1 MELALNNAYYNKNLI
16 HSQKPSQQTYKD
28 KYSNIKEIKNLVRN
42 CPKFNADLEIIKYIN
57 SGSCGIV
64 YEGKIKGK
72 SNKKVALKFLLNKIM
87 ESKRDKLKNQNKP
100 NFLPKNNKE
109 ISLQT
114 KIKHKNITAFY
125 GVYAIPDSSCMVMEL
140 AKYGDLDYFQKKFI
154 QKSCLSE
161 TLLAYITKQILNG
174 LFFLHQS
181 KIIHMDIKHQ
191 NILID
196 KNLQIKLTDLSV
208 SFSYSNKPENIILPV
223 AGTSLFMSPEI
234 LGKKEI
240 NIKDCNKID
249 LFSLGVLLYNL
260 AFGGYPYGL
269 EISDKR
275 NFELMYNKINCN
287 KLYIPDMEKFSSKF
301 RNFLSG
307 ILNKE
312 ISNRLSIQ
320 EALNH
325 PWIIGANEIF
335 IEKEKI
341 NDLEKFLINLVTD
354 NIKAF
359 NDYINS

>member
-1 MELALNNAYYNKNLI
+1 MELVLENVYYNKNI
-16 HSQKPSQQTYKD
+16 IQNQKPSYQTYKE

-42 CPKFNADLEIIKYIN
+42 CPKFNADLEIIKFIN

-87 ESKRDKLKNQNKP
+87 EAKRDKINKSK
-100 NFLPKNNKE
+100 FLPKNNKE

-125 GVYAIPDSSCMVMEL
+125 GVYSIPDSSCMVMEL

-161 TLLAYITKQILNG
+161 TLLAYISKQILNG
-174 LFFLHQS
+174 LSFLHQS

-208 SFSYSNKPENIILPV
+208 SFSYSNQPQYIVLPV
-223 AGTSLFMSPEI
+223 AGTSLFMAPEI
-234 LGKKEI
+234 LGKKQI
-240 NIKDCNKID
+240 NINDCNKID
-249 LFSLGVLLYNL
+249 IFSLGILLYNL
-260 AFGGYPYGL
+260 AFGSYPYGL

-275 NFELMYNKINCN
+275 NFELMFNKINTN
-287 KLYIPDMEKFSSKF
+287 SLFIPKIEKLSSMF
-301 RNFLSG
+301 RDFLSG
-307 ILNKE
+307 LLNKD
-312 ISNRLSIQ
+312 ISKRLSIN

-325 PWIIGANEIF
+325 PWIQAANEIF

>member
-1 MELALNNAYYNKNLI
+1 VNYNVNNNLNNINNKNNNIKENPNNNDKNTNNYNFDFNALNNNNPNDNNNNLNTNNFRNTNINKN
-16 HSQKPSQQTYKD
+16 T
-28 KYSNIKEIKNLVRN
+28 N
-42 CPKFNADLEIIKYIN
+42 
-57 SGSCGIV
+57 
-64 YEGKIKGK
+64 
-72 SNKKVALKFLLNKIM
+72 
-87 ESKRDKLKNQNKP
+87 NQNKP
-100 NFLPKNNKE
+100 KFLPKNNKE

-125 GVYAIPDSSCMVMEL
+125 GVYSIPDSSCMVMEL

-161 TLLAYITKQILNG
+161 TLLAYISKQILNG
-174 LFFLHQS
+174 LSFLHQS

-208 SFSYSNKPENIILPV
+208 SFSYSNQPQYIVLPV

-234 LGKKEI
+234 LGKKQI
-240 NIKDCNKID
+240 NINDCNKID
-249 LFSLGVLLYNL
+249 IFSLGILLYNL
-260 AFGGYPYGL
+260 AFGSYPYGL

-275 NFELMYNKINCN
+275 NFELMFNKINTN
-287 KLYIPDMEKFSSKF
+287 SLFIPKIEKLSSMF
-301 RNFLSG
+301 RDFLSG
-307 ILNKE
+307 LLNKD
-312 ISNRLSIQ
+312 ISKRLSIN

-325 PWIIGANEIF
+325 PWIKAANEIF

>member
-1 MELALNNAYYNKNLI
+1 MELVLENVYYNSNI
-16 HSQKPSQQTYKD
+16 IQTQKPSYQTYKD

-42 CPKFNADLEIIKYIN
+42 CPKFNADLEIIKFIN

-87 ESKRDKLKNQNKP
+87 EAKRDKINKP
-100 NFLPKNNKE
+100 KFLPKNNKE

-125 GVYAIPDSSCMVMEL
+125 GVYSIPDSSCMVMEL

-161 TLLAYITKQILNG
+161 TLLAYITKQILDG
-174 LFFLHQS
+174 LSFLHQS

-208 SFSYSNKPENIILPV
+208 SFSYSNQPQYIVLPV

-234 LGKKEI
+234 LGKKQI
-240 NIKDCNKID
+240 NINDCNKID
-249 LFSLGVLLYNL
+249 IFSLGI
-260 AFGGYPYGL
+260 F
-269 EISDKR
+269 
-275 NFELMYNKINCN
+275 
-287 KLYIPDMEKFSSKF
+287 
-301 RNFLSG
+301 
-307 ILNKE
+307 
-312 ISNRLSIQ
+312 
-320 EALNH
+320 LNH
-325 PWIIGANEIF
+325 LF
-335 IEKEKI
+335 
-341 NDLEKFLINLVTD
+341 FL
-354 NIKAF
+354 F
-359 NDYINS
+359 Q

>member
-1 MELALNNAYYNKNLI
+1 MELVLENVYYNKNI
-16 HSQKPSQQTYKD
+16 IQNQKPSYQTYKE

-42 CPKFNADLEIIKYIN
+42 CPKFNADLEIIKFIN

-87 ESKRDKLKNQNKP
+87 ETKRDKINNQNKP
-100 NFLPKNNKE
+100 KFLPKNNKE

-114 KIKHKNITAFY
+114 KIKHKNIT
-125 GVYAIPDSSCMVMEL
+125 V
-140 AKYGDLDYFQKKFI
+140 

-161 TLLAYITKQILNG
+161 TLLAYISKQILNG
-174 LFFLHQS
+174 LSFLHQS

-208 SFSYSNKPENIILPV
+208 SFSYSNQPQYIVLPV

-234 LGKKEI
+234 LGKKQI
-240 NIKDCNKID
+240 NINDCNKID
-249 LFSLGVLLYNL
+249 IFSLGILLYNL
-260 AFGGYPYGL
+260 AFGSYPYGL

-275 NFELMYNKINCN
+275 NFELMFNKINTN
-287 KLYIPDMEKFSSKF
+287 SLFIPKIEKLSSMF
-301 RNFLSG
+301 RDFLSG
-307 ILNKE
+307 LLNKD
-312 ISNRLSIQ
+312 ISKRLSIN

-325 PWIIGANEIF
+325 PWIQAANEIF

>member
-1 MELALNNAYYNKNLI
+1 MELVQNVYYNSNI
-16 HSQKPSQQTYKD
+16 IQTQKPSYQTYKE

-42 CPKFNADLEIIKYIN
+42 CPKFNADLEIIKFIN

-87 ESKRDKLKNQNKP
+87 EAKRDKINNQNKP
-100 NFLPKNNKE
+100 KFLPKNNKE

-125 GVYAIPDSSCMVMEL
+125 GVYSIPDSSCMVMEL

-161 TLLAYITKQILNG
+161 TLLAYISKQILNG
-174 LFFLHQS
+174 LSFLHQS

-208 SFSYSNKPENIILPV
+208 SFSYSNQPQYIVLPV
-223 AGTSLFMSPEI
+223 AGT
-234 LGKKEI
+234 I
-240 NIKDCNKID
+240 NINDCNKID
-249 LFSLGVLLYNL
+249 IFSLGILLYNL
-260 AFGGYPYGL
+260 AFGSYPYGL

-275 NFELMYNKINCN
+275 NFELMFNKINTN
-287 KLYIPDMEKFSSKF
+287 SLFIPKIEKLSSMF
-301 RNFLSG
+301 RDFLSG
-307 ILNKE
+307 LLNKD
-312 ISNRLSIQ
+312 ISKRLSIN

-325 PWIIGANEIF
+325 PWIKAANEIF